1 MGANW
6 SNLGIAFRFHSAYNQ
21 AKENAET
28 LQNSKKTSNNCRKS
42 IDISEITEYT
52 ISRTSVR
59 YAKTERGIQMTSNE
73 MELIKLIRE
82 NDNPAQALMT
92 AIIIVQGYLKQH
104 ESSVEQAPACLRE
117 SS

>member
-1 MGANW
+1 MTK
-6 SNLGIAFRFHSAYNQ
+6 LGIAFRFHSAYNRV
-21 AKENAET
+21 KENAET

-82 NDNPAQALMT
+82 NDNPEEALVT
-92 AIIIVQGYLKQH
+92 AMDSILFFLTAH
-104 ESSVEQAPACLRE
+104 EAYQERTLVCLRE